1 MKRRKNSMIEFDNRK
16 YYTVKEV
23 METIKCSDRTVR
35 RYVKAGTLEGKL
47 IARKLYVTEASLKR
61 YVEGGNNTEMQ

>member
-1 MKRRKNSMIEFDNRK
+1 MIVFDDMK

-23 METIKCSDRTVR
+23 TETLKCSDRTVR

-47 IARKLYVTEASLKR
+47 IARKLYVTEASIKN
-61 YVEGGNNTEMQ
+61 YIEGGNNTAK

>member
-1 MKRRKNSMIEFDNRK
+1 MIDFDNKK
-16 YYTVKEV
+16 YLTVKEV

-61 YVEGGNNTEMQ
+61 YVEGGNNTDM

>member
-1 MKRRKNSMIEFDNRK
+1 MIVFDDKK

-23 METIKCSDRTVR
+23 METLKCSDRTVR

-47 IARKLYVTEASLKR
+47 IARKLYVTETSIKN
-61 YVEGGNNTEMQ
+61 YIEGGNNTDK